1 MRQVEL
7 GRTGLRVSEVGFG
20 GIPIQRLTQ
29 GAAVEVV
36 RRCLDLGV
44 TMLDTAHGYTTSEAS
59 IGAAIAGR
67 REGLVIATK
76 SPARDGATFR
86 EHMDLSFRRL
96 GVDYIDL
103 YQFHN
108 ISTPEA
114 LAQVLGPGG
123 AMEAA
128 QEAKASGR
136 IGHIGVTSHS
146 LDMAIE
152 LAASG
157 RFETLMFPFNY
168 ITNEPAQRLIPL
180 CRDKGVGF
188 IAMKPMGGG
197 MLEDATLSFKFL
209 RQFEGVFPLVGIER
223 VAEIEEIVAILQGD
237 TTFSPAEEAR
247 LAEIAAF
254 LGPRFCRRCDY
265 CQPCPQDIPISMVM
279 NVRSFARRMPPERVF
294 GEWARG
300 PIERAET
307 CIVCGECATRCPY
320 GLPVPEMIAE
330 SARWYREQEA
340 LHTV

>member
-7 GRTGLRVSEVGFG
+7 GRTGLHVSEVAFG
-20 GIPIQRLTQ
+20 GIPIQRLAQ
-29 GAAVEVV
+29 ADAVKVV
-36 RRCLDLGV
+36 QRCLDLGI
-44 TMLDTAHGYTTSEAS
+44 TLLDTAHGYTTSEES
-59 IGAAIAGR
+59 IGLAIADR

-76 SPARDGATFR
+76 SPARDAVTFR
-86 EHMDLSFRRL
+86 EHLEQSFRRL

-114 LAQVLGPGG
+114 LAQTLAPDG
-123 AMEAA
+123 AMHVAR
-128 QEAKASGR
+128 EAKAAGR

-146 LDMAIE
+146 LDMALD

-157 RFETLMFPFNY
+157 LFETLMFPFNY
-168 ITNEPAQRLIPL
+168 ITREPAQKLIPL
-180 CRDKGVGF
+180 CQENGVGF

-209 RQFEGVFPLVGIER
+209 RQFQDVLPVVGIER

-237 TTFSPAEEAR
+237 TAFSPAEEER
-247 LAEIAAF
+247 LAEIVAF

-265 CQPCPQDIPISMVM
+265 CQPCPQGIPISMVM
-279 NVRSFARRMPPERVF
+279 TVRSFARRMPAERVF
-294 GEWARG
+294 GEWGRS
-300 PIERAET
+300 PIERAMT
-307 CIVCGECATRCPY
+307 CTVCNQCTTRCPY

-330 SARWYREQEA
+330 SVRWYHEQMA
-340 LHTV
+340 LHRV